1 MLYERAC
8 TLLLVL
14 ELMPIAWKEHHETE
28 VGNLWDRFV
37 SQENFSQG
45 SLLGLP
51 ELQNKMQLARRRK

>member
-1 MLYERAC
+1 
-8 TLLLVL
+8 VL